1 MVITVEIC
9 QIVSNITKK
18 RPKILMLKLL
28 KGQKT
33 KESKS
38 SKPTNY
44 RNNIKK
50 M

>member
-18 RPKILMLKLL
+18 RPKILMLKLP

-33 KESKS
+33 NESK
-38 SKPTNY
+38 
-44 RNNIKK
+44 
-50 M
+50 